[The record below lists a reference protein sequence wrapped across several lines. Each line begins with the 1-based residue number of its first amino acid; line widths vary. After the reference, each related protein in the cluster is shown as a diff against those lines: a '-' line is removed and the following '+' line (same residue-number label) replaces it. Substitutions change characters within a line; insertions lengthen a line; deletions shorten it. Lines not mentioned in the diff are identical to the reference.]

1 VKENP
6 MLRALRSAGLALLL
20 AAPAMA
26 QTGPAMPLRVTGHFA
41 ANQKHI
47 DIERAF
53 YGGLAAETGIN
64 LQITYN
70 PMDQVGVQ
78 AADALRHLRSGAFDV
93 MSVVIGPVARDE
105 PFFDGID
112 LIGVSPTVA
121 ELRTAVDA
129 ARTAFD
135 ARLLER
141 FGARAMALWPFG
153 PQYFFCN
160 APIRSVTDLRG
171 LRVRSYT
178 PSMTA
183 LLTHL
188 GASPVSLQFSEVYPA
203 LQRGLVQCG
212 ITSAVSAHAGNWGEV
227 ITHVLPLSLAGGIQ
241 GHFMSAQA
249 WRRFNPE
256 QQAALTRAFTR
267 LGQALGLDWAQANA
281 ARIGSSD
288 PWERLLAATLVRDF
302 EQMRLDLLARITPAG
317 SDPVAA
323 TSDWLEREA
332 SVVTRVAATIA
343 QGRDSTI
350 SPAMLAHVAGLA
362 RAALT

>member
-1 VKENP
+1 
-6 MLRALRSAGLALLL
+6 MLRALRLAGLALLL
-20 AAPAMA
+20 AGPALA
-26 QTGPAMPLRVTGHFA
+26 QTGPVMPLRVTGHFA

-53 YGGLAAETGIN
+53 FGGLAAETGIN
-64 LQITYN
+64 LQISYN

-78 AADALRHLRSGAFDV
+78 AADALRHLRAGAFDV

-121 ELRTAVDA
+121 ELRSAVDA

-171 LRVRSYT
+171 MRVRSYT

-256 QQAALTRAFTR
+256 QQAALTRAFNR
-267 LGQALGLDWAQANA
+267 LDRELWQLAEVSDAQSLACLRGASECEGRRFNA
-281 ARIGSSD
+281 TIVAVPPEDEAR
-288 PWERLLAATLVRDF
+288 VRDAVSTAVLPGF
-302 EQMRLDLLARITPAG
+302 RDGCNRVWTECAQVWNRTVGTARGYVIP
-317 SDPVAA
+317 
-323 TSDWLEREA
+323 
-332 SVVTRVAATIA
+332 
-343 QGRDSTI
+343 
-350 SPAMLAHVAGLA
+350 
-362 RAALT
+362 